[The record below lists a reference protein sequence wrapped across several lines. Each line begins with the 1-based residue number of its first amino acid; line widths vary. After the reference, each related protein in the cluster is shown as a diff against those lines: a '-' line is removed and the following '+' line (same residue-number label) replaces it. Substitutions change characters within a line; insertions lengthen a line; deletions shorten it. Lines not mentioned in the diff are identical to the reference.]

1 MPGEDITCCFTG
13 HRPARLPWREDEWD
27 PRCRRFQEELD
38 RQVERA
44 YGRGYRHFISGM
56 AQGGDLLFCEAVL
69 RLKQAHPEVVLE
81 AAIPCQSQADRWTP
95 RQQERYRR
103 LLAQC
108 DLETLIQK
116 DYTPDCMQRRNCY
129 MVDRSSLMIALYDG
143 SPGGGTCSTLLY
155 AIRRALE
162 VIQLDP
168 AGF

>member
-81 AAIPCQSQADRWTP
+81 AAIPCQSQADRWSP
-95 RQQERYRR
+95 RRQERYRR

-129 MVDRSSLMIALYDG
+129 MVDRSSLLIALYDG